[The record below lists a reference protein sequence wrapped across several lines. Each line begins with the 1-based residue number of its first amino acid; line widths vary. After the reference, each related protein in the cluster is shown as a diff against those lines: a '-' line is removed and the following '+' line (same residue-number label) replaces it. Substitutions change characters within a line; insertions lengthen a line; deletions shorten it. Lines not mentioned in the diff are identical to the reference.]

1 MIKGQKNKKVNKLCL
16 TNSLTKTIK
25 FQIKINLISLQET
38 IQIIGHFKTEVAV
51 GLDIIKVAVL
61 TENTIELVLK
71 MRTLL
76 VAETIEE
83 AKKMDTLL

>member
-38 IQIIGHFKTEVAV
+38 IRIIGHFKTEVAV